1 MTSKGFTVM
10 ELMMAVAVMGIVMF
24 GLANSVKYL
33 LKSQVRNTAQA
44 NLQDDAIQI
53 LQRFNDVIRKA
64 GDGVPNSAATGQSIF
79 ADTTV
84 DCSSITFF
92 YRDSGSVPGQMDGG
106 DLWMSYQLQGGQI
119 YEVIYQTNT
128 WTAITATTV
137 PYEKREIQLSPSTVV
152 QKLQFNLY
160 TSADPPVRTTT
171 AFPASRLRV
180 HLELASGGLTVSKD
194 SWISLDNV
202 LHAPQYQ

>member
-1 MTSKGFTVM
+1 
-10 ELMMAVAVMGIVMF
+10 
-24 GLANSVKYL
+24 
-33 LKSQVRNTAQA
+33 
-44 NLQDDAIQI
+44 
-53 LQRFNDVIRKA
+53 
-64 GDGVPNSAATGQSIF
+64 
-79 ADTTV
+79 
-84 DCSSITFF
+84 
-92 YRDSGSVPGQMDGG
+92 MDGG

-128 WTAITATTV
+128 WTAITATSV
-137 PYEKREIQLSPSTVV
+137 PYKSRKIQLSPSTVV

-160 TSADPPVRTTT
+160 TSTDPPARTVT